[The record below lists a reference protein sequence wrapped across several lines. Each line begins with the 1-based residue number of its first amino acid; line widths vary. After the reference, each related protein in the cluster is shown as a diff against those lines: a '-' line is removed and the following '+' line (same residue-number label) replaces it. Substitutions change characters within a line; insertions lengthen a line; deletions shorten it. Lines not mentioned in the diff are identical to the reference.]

1 MGDTRQPPPLPQEW
15 DWLAVA
21 FNEKTE
27 RLCAANVERNE
38 TDRWTV
44 ELALI
49 LGISIETGFEDVREQ
64 YREIRRRI
72 LASEQ
77 PPHDTTP

>member
-1 MGDTRQPPPLPQEW
+1 MGTSGQPPPLPQEW

-21 FNEKTE
+21 VNEKTE
-27 RLCAANVERNE
+27 QLSAASVERNE

-44 ELALI
+44 ELALL
-49 LGISIETGFEDVREQ
+49 LGVSTETGIEDVREQ